1 MILVTG
7 GMGFIGLHTV
17 RALLAAGENVA
28 VSYHSSYRVPEFW
41 KDEVG
46 KRVVIEQLDVT
57 SPHDVLALAQ
67 KHKVSGIVH
76 LAMPGP
82 AGLSP
87 AEDYRTSM
95 YGLLNVM
102 EAARFVGVKRLTF
115 ASSSTLYQGLAAG
128 PYTEDMPLPIDSANQ
143 TAAFKKACE
152 VLLFHYADRTGLDVG
167 AVRMRA
173 VYGPMYYSLMNMPS
187 RFCHAA
193 VKGVEPNYGPA
204 GAPYAQDTNDF
215 SNVHDVAA
223 VFQRVATAD
232 KLPHRTYNVSQGYE
246 ATFQELADA
255 VKAVEP
261 SFTVNLKPGQ
271 NPKGNPPNN
280 YLSADRVKEVL
291 GYTPQ
296 YGVAKGVADYIGW
309 LRTHSL

>member
-17 RALLAAGENVA
+17 RALLDAGENVV
-28 VSYHSSYRVPEFW
+28 VSYHSSYRVPAFW

-46 KRVVIEQLDVT
+46 KRVMIEQLDVT
-57 SPHDVLALAQ
+57 SAHDVMALAQ
-67 KHKVSGIVH
+67 KHKVTGIVH
-76 LAMPGP
+76 LAMPGA

-102 EAARFVGVKRLTF
+102 EAARFVNVKRLTF
-115 ASSSTLYQGLAAG
+115 ASSSTLYQGLPAG
-128 PYTEDMPLPIDSANQ
+128 PYVEDMPLPIESANQ

-204 GAPYAQDTNDF
+204 GAPYAEDTNDF

-223 VFQRVATAD
+223 VFQRVTTAD
-232 KLPHRTYNVSQGYE
+232 KLPYRTYNVSQGEE
-246 ATFQELADA
+246 ATFQDLADA

-261 SFTVNLKPGQ
+261 GFTVNLKPGQ

-280 YLSADRVKEVL
+280 YLSADRVKEVF

-296 YGVAKGVADYIGW
+296 FGVVKGVADYIGW
-309 LRTHSL
+309 LRTNPL